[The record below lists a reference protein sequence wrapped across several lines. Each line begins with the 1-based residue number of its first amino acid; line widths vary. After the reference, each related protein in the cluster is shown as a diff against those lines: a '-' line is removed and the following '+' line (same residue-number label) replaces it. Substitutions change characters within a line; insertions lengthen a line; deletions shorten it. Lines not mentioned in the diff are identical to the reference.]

1 MAKTTLKTRPW
12 CPFCGQDVGR
22 PQYPDR
28 RKLGEF
34 ALGSCECG
42 AVYASDPTGFN
53 IGAAIVECLV
63 HACDDNWDLA
73 WDLLPEE
80 DYLTGRIENYDEV
93 THQVVETRNLDG
105 RIIRGVLYF
114 IRLQENMAELS
125 ARARDKE
132 KSPAAKTGGSRP
144 ARESEKGL
152 DPKRTRQKANKS
164 LVREMVQNRDTD
176 GLVALSFDDK
186 KTLRLLQRQLYEPDE
201 TKRWAVAR
209 LIGEVC
215 SRVAM
220 RKPGMVSDLLHLLFE
235 ACSDSASSN
244 WGAVET
250 IGFIIAERPDLYGS
264 FTRHLLA
271 YIGDP
276 STRVQVLWALGTIAA
291 KRPDLIRNTSFY
303 QLIALLDSPVAAV
316 RGHMVRILG
325 RLKAKEVTGKIK
337 SLQDDTA
344 LVDRLLCGT
353 HVSEDGR
360 TSAFRAVARRILYLI
375 AFEKEGRAE
384 QTARGFHA
392 LSAAAV
398 ETDSVHHSSVF
409 RGSESD

>member
-22 PQYPDR
+22 PGYPDK

-34 ALGSCECG
+34 AMGNCECG
-42 AVYASDPTGFN
+42 AVYASDPSGFN

-80 DYLTGRIENYDEV
+80 DYLTGRIEDYDEV

-114 IRLQENMAELS
+114 IRLQENVADLTV
-125 ARARDKE
+125 RFKE
-132 KSPAAKTGGSRP
+132 KKNKPAAKAAASASGAVKEKKTESG
-144 ARESEKGL
+144 RERK
-152 DPKRTRQKANKS
+152 KANKN
-164 LVREMVQNRDTD
+164 LIRELVQNRDID
-176 GLVALSFDDK
+176 GLVALCLDDK

-201 TKRWAVAR
+201 AKRWAVVR
-209 LIGEVC
+209 LLGEVC
-215 SRVAM
+215 SRVSI

-235 ACSDSASSN
+235 ACSDSAASS

-250 IGFIIAERPDLYGS
+250 IGFIIAERPDIYGS

-276 STRVQVLWALGTIAA
+276 STRVQVLWALGAIAE
-291 KRPDLIRNTSFY
+291 KRPDLVRNTSFY
-303 QLIALLDSPVAAV
+303 QLIGLLDSPVAAV
-316 RGHMVRILG
+316 KGHMLRILG
-325 RLKAKEVTGKIK
+325 RLRAKEVAGKIRP
-337 SLQDDTA
+337 LQNETA
-344 LVDRLLCGT
+344 QLTIYENGLPVQTDIGT
-353 HVSEDGR
+353 L
-360 TSAFRAVARRILYLI
+360 AREAIQLI
-375 AFEKEGRAE
+375 ETEGEK
-384 QTARGFHA
+384 
-392 LSAAAV
+392 
-398 ETDSVHHSSVF
+398 
-409 RGSESD
+409 